1 MKKKKERSVIPTF
14 RELLED
20 MKPMSFGQKVDHLW
34 TYYKEYLLIAALIV
48 VLVVMTVTSFLNS
61 TKEVL
66 LRGMMVN
73 ITITQEG
80 YNYLTED
87 YFEKIGGEEGTQLVE
102 MDYANFADLA
112 DPTNSEDNYSASLKL
127 MARVS
132 GGLLDYALVDQM
144 AFEFYLTQGVY
155 GKLST
160 LFTQQ
165 ELEEMGERVIY
176 AMQEEDDERWPV
188 AIDITQTDFI
198 QDAVGED
205 QKVYFVLSGNQPNLE
220 ACRGIWNHIHA
231 WEKKQ

>member
-112 DPTNSEDNYSASLKL
+112 DPTNGEDNYSASLKL

-160 LFTQQ
+160 LFT
-165 ELEEMGERVIY
+165 
-176 AMQEEDDERWPV
+176 
-188 AIDITQTDFI
+188 
-198 QDAVGED
+198 
-205 QKVYFVLSGNQPNLE
+205 
-220 ACRGIWNHIHA
+220 
-231 WEKKQ
+231 